1 MTTEAKSRSNTPAAP
16 PSGSSTS
23 SDSLASAVLA
33 ALEQIDRPTRSQV
46 IADAAETVDPDH
58 LVEVMSDQDDSRR
71 RNAAM
76 EALSRG
82 GTRSVPALLRAL
94 KANDPEVVMFAANV
108 LGRTRDP
115 AAIPHLVSLLEHT
128 DPNVAQAAID
138 SLAQLRATVAINSL
152 VKILDRDPWLRF
164 AAVNA
169 LGEIGDSK
177 AVEPLAS
184 LLSDETIRLG
194 VIEALGKIGSAE
206 ALGHL
211 ARMLHES
218 QDSATF
224 GACLKAIGQALESQ
238 PDEKL
243 LKNIGSWAR
252 LSSPEAADV
261 QMRMAK
267 VLTASEEQTFA
278 GDHGVSKK
286 EASAQLVRALRLRPL
301 YTTLVLAGCDPT
313 LREVLEFCAVS
324 IGREISPALGVG
336 LSCSNRNVR
345 LLACRCIGALGTT
358 DLVTGVMALLGD
370 PDETL
375 RAAAVQALAR
385 LRHSDST
392 WALTPLL
399 SDASFLVRNAA
410 VGALAQLD
418 SQAVTTALIQ
428 ECANQPSIRLL
439 TMDIMRLNPHPAQ
452 LSFIKQC
459 LCDPDASLRSKAI
472 STLAS
477 HLGAN
482 AVDFLQPL
490 LADPDVSTRRAAV
503 AALGQMRHSSVNQ
516 VLLRHLEM
524 DPETRAEVIRALM
537 SLGDN
542 SVGSRLVNILQGE
555 SGTARLPVIEALGQ
569 IGDPVAEPA
578 LIKLLASEEAAVRR
592 AAVMALSRFSS
603 RVVMRHLVAAAK
615 DSDVPVRQAVV
626 EALAQHADPA
636 ARAALARLC
645 LDMDLDVAKAARR
658 HTETIG

>member
-1 MTTEAKSRSNTPAAP
+1 MTMDGKMRTNPAP
-16 PSGSSTS
+16 PSGSES
-23 SDSLASAVLA
+23 SNSLASAVLA
-33 ALEQIDRPTRSQV
+33 ALEQVDRPARSQA
-46 IADAAETVDPDH
+46 IAQAAEVVEPDD
-58 LVEVMSDQDDSRR
+58 LIEVMSDGNDSRR
-71 RNAAM
+71 RSAAM

-94 KANDPEVVMFAANV
+94 KDSDPEVVMFAANV

-115 AAIPHLVSLLEHT
+115 AAIPHLVSLLDHA

-138 SLAQLRATVAINSL
+138 SLAQLRATVAVNSL

-169 LGEIGDSK
+169 LGEIGDTK

-194 VIEALGKIGSAE
+194 VVEALGKIGSAE

-211 ARMLHES
+211 ALMLHES
-218 QDSATF
+218 QDSSTF

-243 LKNIGSWAR
+243 LENIGSWVR
-252 LSSPEAADV
+252 LSSPEATYV
-261 QMRMAK
+261 QMRLAK
-267 VLTASEEQTFA
+267 VLTTSEEQTFA
-278 GDHGVSKK
+278 GDHGVGKK

-324 IGREISPALGVG
+324 IGRDISPALGVG
-336 LSCSNRNVR
+336 LSCSNKNVR
-345 LLACRCIGALGTT
+345 LLACRCIGALGSS

-375 RAAAVQALAR
+375 RAAAVQALAQ

-392 WALTPLL
+392 PALTPLL
-399 SDASFLVRNAA
+399 SDRSLLVRNAA

-418 SQAVTTALIQ
+418 AEAVTSALVH
-428 ECANQPSIRLL
+428 ECAQQPSIRPLV
-439 TMDIMRLNPHPAQ
+439 MDIMRLNPHPAQ
-452 LSFIKQC
+452 LSFIKAC
-459 LCDPDASLRSKAI
+459 LCDPDSVLRGKAI
-472 STLAS
+472 GTLAS

-503 AALGQMRHSSVNQ
+503 AALGQMHHSSVNQ
-516 VLLRHLEM
+516 VLLRQLET
-524 DPETRAEVIRALM
+524 DRETRADVIHALV

-542 SVGSRLVNILQGE
+542 SVASRLVNILQGE
-555 SGTARLPVIEALGQ
+555 SGMARIPLIEVLGQ
-569 IGDPVAEPA
+569 IGDPAAEPA
-578 LIKLLASEEAAVRR
+578 LIKLLATEDAAVRR
-592 AAVMALSRFSS
+592 AAVLALSRFHS

-615 DSDVPVRQAVV
+615 DSDIPVRRAVV
-626 EALAQHADPA
+626 EALAQHTDPA
-636 ARAALARLC
+636 ARATLDRLC
-645 LDMDLDVAKAARR
+645 LDLDPEVANAARR
-658 HTETIG
+658 RTETVG